1 MKNLFLLFCFCIIL
15 QGCAHED
22 IDRTRCKYTIVTVT
36 KVLTGKSSG
45 IEGKYVVNGIEYP
58 VSDRFS
64 NYHMVV
70 GEKIK
75 VCYYPEDPGTVFF
88 QDAEPVFCKGEESV
102 SHSAKIKTVNRTF
115 SFVSK
120 GERAVIYSY
129 KINGLEVERSQRISL
144 ALYQKYAPR
153 SGDSI
158 PILVSKRDNERAVLM
173 FPNRD
178 VFFECKDN

>member
-1 MKNLFLLFCFCIIL
+1 MKNLFLLCFCIIL

-22 IDRTRCKYTIVTVT
+22 VDRARCRYTIVTVT
-36 KVLTGKSSG
+36 KVFTGKSSG
-45 IEGKYVVNGIEYP
+45 IEGKYVVNGREYP

-64 NYHMVV
+64 NYRMVV

-88 QDAEPVFCKGEESV
+88 QDAEPVFCKGEEPV
-102 SHSAKIKTVNRTF
+102 LHTAKIKTVNRTF

-120 GERAVIYSY
+120 GERELIFIYE
-129 KINGLEVERSQRISL
+129 INGVKVERGQCISL

-158 PILVSKRDNERAVLM
+158 PILVSKHDYERAVLM

-178 VFFECKDN
+178 VFFDCKDN